1 MRILER
7 IAAPH
12 LRRHLRRRSI
22 RLRLT
27 AVYAGLFLASGV
39 VLLAVTY
46 VLVGNATGDVVSFS
60 IGKKQFGI
68 ATGAGEPKGSEPS
81 SLQGTTTIRTANGK
95 VVSAP
100 LTPAQAR
107 VQAERLRAQAVR
119 QHSAEMNQLLEQSGV
134 ALGLMAVLSI
144 VLGWL
149 AAGRVLRPIRTINER
164 VREISATSLHKR
176 LALDGPDDELTQL
189 ASTFDD
195 LLARLEASFEAQQQ
209 FVANASHELRTPL
222 TRARAIAEVA
232 VDDPGATVDSL
243 RASHERVLEAAKQ
256 QERIIEALLTLARSE
271 RGLDRNEPFDL
282 AAITDTVLQGRRPEA
297 GRRHLAVRATLEPA
311 QTTGDPRLVERL
323 VANLVDNALR
333 HNQAEGDVE
342 VTTTTR
348 AGRPLLSV
356 ANSGPRV
363 QADDLERLFQPF
375 ERLDGSRTHQGEGIG
390 LGLSIVKAIADAHR
404 AALVAR
410 ARPEGGLRVELSFL
424 PPRAVNGGLP
434 T

>member
-1 MRILER
+1 
-7 IAAPH
+7 
-12 LRRHLRRRSI
+12 
-22 RLRLT
+22 
-27 AVYAGLFLASGV
+27 
-39 VLLAVTY
+39 
-46 VLVGNATGDVVSFS
+46 
-60 IGKKQFGI
+60 
-68 ATGAGEPKGSEPS
+68 
-81 SLQGTTTIRTANGK
+81 
-95 VVSAP
+95 
-100 LTPAQAR
+100 
-107 VQAERLRAQAVR
+107 
-119 QHSAEMNQLLEQSGV
+119 
-134 ALGLMAVLSI
+134 MAVLSI

-390 LGLSIVKAIADAHR
+390 LGLSIVKAIDDAHR